1 MYRMKYIPSNY
12 MRPMT
17 LSTGLDQTDCAILDA
32 LQNNARL
39 SNKELAAKVGLAPSS
54 CLVRFRKLVK
64 ANLIRG
70 FYADV
75 DLVALGISL
84 QAIIAVR
91 LVKHSRNRFRSL
103 YAYTH
108 RLPEVLQVFHVS
120 GVNDLLLHVAVTDV
134 GHLRD
139 LVTDG
144 LATRPE
150 VASCETSVIFSQFR
164 QRQLPRFSGPSFT
177 AGPN

>member
-1 MYRMKYIPSNY
+1 MKHIPSNSV
-12 MRPMT
+12 RKTALPAD
-17 LSTGLDQTDCAILDA
+17 LDQTDFAMLDA

-64 ANLIRG
+64 AKMIRG

-75 DLVALGISL
+75 DLVALGIGL
-84 QAIIAVR
+84 QAIISVR
-91 LVKHSRNRFRSL
+91 LVKHSRDRFHSL
-103 YAYTH
+103 YAYAH
-108 RLPEVLQVFHVS
+108 RLPEVLQVFQVS
-120 GVNDLLLHVAVTDV
+120 GVNDLLLHVAVRDV

-139 LVTDG
+139 LIVDG

-164 QRQLPRFSGPSFT
+164 QTRLPRYCKP
-177 AGPN
+177 